1 MTRDLKDI
9 YNVNDT
15 RFSEKIIHNMMVH
28 DNTNTYVD
36 GNHPNDYLI
45 KYKRER

>member
-1 MTRDLKDI
+1 MSGLEITRDLKDI

-15 RFSEKIIHNMMVH
+15 RFSETIIHNMMVH

-36 GNHPNDYLI
+36 GY
-45 KYKRER
+45 Y